1 MWCTLHPSEWENYKE
16 NQASI
21 VEEDQRPWTV
31 DLHNETLEK
40 IRTGQ
45 LKEAWDKKGVVSEH
59 VWPFIEPCNY
69 IFPHLHFEIGVVNMV
84 LENFYGFVEE
94 QVEMISPE
102 EKVARNSIIIAEASL
117 EQGKENWRNGMWNAT
132 LN

>member
-1 MWCTLHPSEWENYKE
+1 
-16 NQASI
+16 

-31 DLHNETLEK
+31 DLNNETLEK

-45 LKEAWDKKGVVSEH
+45 LKEARDKKGVVSEH